1 MNSVFGDIGASVFE
15 AMSRI
20 ARDHG
25 AVKLGHGFP
34 DGFCFPK
41 SDGTLDAALARLAQA
56 AAAPATC

>member
-15 AMSRI
+15 ARSRL

-25 AVKLGHGFP
+25 AANRLHGFP
-34 DGFCFPK
+34 DGFCFAK
-41 SDGTLDAALARLAQA
+41 SDWTLDAALARLAQA